1 MLNVAIRS
9 DWILIDQSTLTWVT
23 FKCIIA
29 VIAYKVVKYCIS
41 NRTLT
46 RELFASLGENWSF
59 RLFCS
64 RTLNTKTDSVVMW
77 YGTGKH
83 RFYLYDCTQLL
94 NRKATSSS
102 VNSVS
107 WLIDMSFL
115 ENVSL
120 ERMTST
126 NCQPK
131 SAGFH
136 AVFTPVSLR
145 PLHLLSSRTRETWL
159 TREIPQSPG
168 SLSAEQNMSLIWLLS
183 HVHNRITDSWNLKL
197 SSIV

>member
-64 RTLNTKTDSVVMW
+64 RTSNTKTDSVVMW

-120 ERMTST
+120 ERMIPQT
-126 NCQPK
+126 
-131 SAGFH
+131 
-136 AVFTPVSLR
+136 VSRSQQASMLF
-145 PLHLLSSRTRETWL
+145 LHLFHSGLSTCSAPEPERPDWRERSHKVQGVWV
-159 TREIPQSPG
+159 
-168 SLSAEQNMSLIWLLS
+168 QNKTCFWYGFS
-183 HVHNRITDSWNLKL
+183 VTYITE
-197 SSIV
+197 